1 MLPPVDPEAM
11 EPKVGAESA
20 APAPKV
26 EPNVEEAPAPN
37 VDA

>member
-1 MLPPVDPEAM
+1 MD
-11 EPKVGAESA
+11 PKVGAESA

-37 VDA
+37 DDA